1 MDYVSSLFK
10 HIKFHKLSR
19 VANVLKSDEF
29 VVEFMITPE
38 MLLRIEFNVL
48 LYLAIANGWATV
60 TNRKLEEALMKSYNR
75 KHRPV
80 KKDSTTMQIQIYLL
94 IGHIEKVD
102 ENEQTMLL
110 HGLLWTS
117 WIDEY
122 LKWDPSKY
130 NNTRRITI
138 ETWKIWQPALSLYN

>member
-1 MDYVSSLFK
+1 MSG
-10 HIKFHKLSR
+10 
-19 VANVLKSDEF
+19 
-29 VVEFMITPE
+29 MQ
-38 MLLRIEFNVL
+38 LRIKIYVL
-48 LYLAIANGWATV
+48 LCLAIATGYVTV
-60 TNRKLEEALMKSYNR
+60 ANRKLEEALMKTYNR

-102 ENEQTMLL
+102 EEEQTMLL

-117 WIDEY
+117 WTDEY

-130 NNTRRITI
+130 NNTRRIAI
-138 ETWKIWQPALSLYN
+138 ESWKIWQPALSLYNRF